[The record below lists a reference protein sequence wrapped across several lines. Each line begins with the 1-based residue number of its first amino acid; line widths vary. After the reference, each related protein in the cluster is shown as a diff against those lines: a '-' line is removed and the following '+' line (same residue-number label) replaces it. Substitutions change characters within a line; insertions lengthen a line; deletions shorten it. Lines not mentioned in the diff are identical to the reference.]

1 MSDEISTNGG
11 TDLGTP
17 EAALGPAEA
26 AAIMREQEERAQRA
40 FRISHRGSFVVWGA
54 VTLLGYGSIWLGVHS
69 AHPAEGPNP
78 IGFALVSVLALGSA
92 LAAGAEAHSDVGV
105 GGVSARR
112 RRIHLLALV
121 VGLVAMYTLEGALY
135 RAGAGRPVLFVF
147 EATAPILVA
156 GLFYLTTSA
165 LWLDWPL
172 AGFGLWLAATAVGAA
187 FAGPH
192 GVWGW
197 TR

>member
-1 MSDEISTNGG
+1 MSDETSTNGG

-69 AHPAEGPNP
+69 AQPAKGPNP
-78 IGFALVSVLALGSA
+78 VGFALVSVLALGSA
-92 LAAGAEAHSDVGV
+92 LAAGAEAHSDAGV

-112 RRIHLLALV
+112 RRPPARCGWTGH
-121 VGLVAMYTLEGALY
+121 
-135 RAGAGRPVLFVF
+135 
-147 EATAPILVA
+147 
-156 GLFYLTTSA
+156 
-165 LWLDWPL
+165 WLDS
-172 AGFGLWLAATAVGAA
+172 ACGWLRRRSP
-187 FAGPH
+187 GPSP
-192 GVWGW
+192 GRTGCGEW